1 MLTKLFQRKTQST
14 SFIPEIDGLR
24 FFAIITVIGYHINT
38 AYARALGIDDL
49 GMSLMGGERNTFSPA
64 WWIIRLD
71 LGVKVFFSIS
81 GMVLALPFIKS
92 LMSGAYDVNLKDY
105 YYRRLTRLEP
115 PFILSLIGF
124 YFVHILFMGED
135 SGIFLSHLSA
145 GLFYL
150 HQIIFGTPNPINP
163 VTWSLETEAQFYLI
177 IPAFF
182 ALFSIWKNNF
192 VRTAFISIIL
202 ISALYFKEFAY
213 AGEIKWVQ
221 ATVLYYLTNFMT
233 GVFFAG
239 LYLRF
244 KSFFNQRG
252 FAWDIMGLLSIFSL
266 FYFYKPQYQIFNN
279 ICFNVATLGLM
290 VGVFKGIVLNWIFT
304 RPLIYVIGGMCYSI
318 YLLHYAF
325 LHLFTQLTS
334 GISLGK
340 GYLVDLSIQFIISLP
355 VVLIISSL
363 FYLLIEKPCMDKHW
377 PRKFMTWIS
386 TPFQKNMA

>member
-1 MLTKLFQRKTQST
+1 MLTRLFQRKTQST

-38 AYARALGIDDL
+38 AYARALGLDDL
-49 GMSLMGGERNTFSPA
+49 AMGLLGGDRNTFSPA

-92 LMSGAYDVNLKDY
+92 LMAGGRTMNLKDY

-124 YFVHILFMGED
+124 YFVHICFMGED
-135 SGIFLSHLSA
+135 PTQFFYHLTA

-150 HQIIFGTPNPINP
+150 HQIIFGTSNPINP
-163 VTWSLETEAQFYLI
+163 VTWSLETEAQFYLL

-182 ALFSIWKNNF
+182 AF
-192 VRTAFISIIL
+192 FIKFRNIYLRLVFLLLLVIGSL
-202 ISALYFKEFAY
+202 QFKQFAY
-213 AGEIKWVQ
+213 SSEIKWTH
-221 ATVLYYLTNFMT
+221 ATVLYYLTNFLT
-233 GVFFAG
+233 GVLFAW
-239 LYLRF
+239 LYLRSVNFF
-244 KSFFNQRG
+244 KQRG
-252 FAWDIMGLLSIFSL
+252 YVWDLLGIVSVFCL
-266 FYFYKPQYQIFNN
+266 FLFYKPQYQMLNN
-279 ICFNVATLGLM
+279 IAFNIATLGLM
-290 VGVFKGIVLNWIFT
+290 TGVFKGHILNWIFT

-325 LHLFTQLTS
+325 LHLFTKLTI
-334 GISLGK
+334 GITAGQ
-340 GYLVDLSIQFIISLP
+340 GYLIDLLLQLLIALP
-355 VVLIISSL
+355 VVLLISSI

-377 PRKFMTWIS
+377 PRKFSTWLRS
-386 TPFQKNMA
+386 SFQKNMA

>member
-1 MLTKLFQRKTQST
+1 MLTRFFQRKTQST
-14 SFIPEIDGLR
+14 TFIPEIDGLR

-38 AYARALGIDDL
+38 AYARSLGIEDL
-49 GMSLMGGERNTFSPA
+49 GMTLMGGERNTFSPA

-81 GMVLALPFIKS
+81 GMVLAIPFIKS
-92 LMSGAYDVNLKDY
+92 LLSGNNGINLKDY

-135 SGIFLSHLSA
+135 PTVFLSHLIA

-150 HQIIFGTPNPINP
+150 HQIIFGAPNPINP

-177 IPAFF
+177 IPVFF
-182 ALFSIWKNNF
+182 ALFSRWTNF
-192 VRTAFISIIL
+192 YIRIFFVLIL
-202 ISALYFKEFAY
+202 LAVSLFFKEYAY
-213 AGEIKWVQ
+213 ASEIKWSH
-221 ATVLYYLTNFMT
+221 ATVFYYLTNFFT
-233 GVFFAG
+233 GVFFAW

-244 KSFFNQRG
+244 PKFFRHRNFG
-252 FAWDIMGLLSIFSL
+252 WDLAGALSIFFL
-266 FYFYKPQYQIFNN
+266 FYFYKPQFQISKNILFNL
-279 ICFNVATLGLM
+279 ATIGLM
-290 VGVFKGIVLNWIFT
+290 IGVFKGSILNWLFT

-325 LHLFTQLTS
+325 LHLFTQLTVK
-334 GISLGK
+334 ISTGQ
-340 GYLVDLSIQFIISLP
+340 GYLPDLGIQFIIALP
-355 VVLIISSL
+355 IVLIISSI

-377 PRKFMTWIS
+377 PRKLMNWVGSRSAKKI
-386 TPFQKNMA
+386 A

>member
-1 MLTKLFQRKTQST
+1 MLTRIFQRKTQST

-38 AYARALGIDDL
+38 AYARSLGIDDL

-81 GMVLALPFIKS
+81 GMVLAIPFIKS
-92 LMSGAYDVNLKDY
+92 LMSGHYEVNLKDY

-124 YFVHILFMGED
+124 YFVHIWFMD
-135 SGIFLSHLSA
+135 ADATTFLSHLTA

-150 HQIIFGTPNPINP
+150 HQIIFGTTNPINP

-177 IPAFF
+177 IPVFFAFF
-182 ALFSIWKNNF
+182 SRWSNTFIRVLFIVLLIAGSLFYKN
-192 VRTAFISIIL
+192 
-202 ISALYFKEFAY
+202 YAY
-213 AGEIKWVQ
+213 AAEIKWTH
-221 ATVLYYLTNFMT
+221 ATVLYYLTNFLT
-233 GVFFAG
+233 GIFFAW
-239 LYLRF
+239 LYLSF
-244 KSFFNQRG
+244 QSFFKQANYK
-252 FAWDIMGLLSIFSL
+252 WDFIGILSIFCL

-279 ICFNVATLGLM
+279 IAFNVATIGLM
-290 VGVFKGIVLNWIFT
+290 TGVFKGNILNWIFT
-304 RPLIYVIGGMCYSI
+304 RPIVYVIGGMCYSI

-325 LHLFTQLTS
+325 LHLFTQLTV
-334 GISLGK
+334 GISLGQ
-340 GYLVDLSIQFIISLP
+340 GYLLDLTIQLLIALP
-355 VVLIISSL
+355 VVLIISSI

-377 PRKFMTWIS
+377 PGKLMSWLRNRFSKRL
-386 TPFQKNMA
+386 A